1 MNFFV
6 ASVDRSLDTFFVI
19 SRSPVFLVFV
29 NAAVAAV
36 VLIVPPIVP
45 VEGATVNLPSD
56 VSVTVYSTPT
66 GSPLTVAVWPPLSLT
81 VPVPLSSNVTSPYFP
96 LIAGSSCTVNVNSTF
111 LSEGCLLVTV
121 FVIFRSPFLR
131 VLVALATTVLFPTV
145 PSWLSQPT
153 TKLSSDASVTLYFV
167 PVGRPAAVAVSPF
180 ASATVASPLALNV
193 MSPYFPLTAGS
204 SFTVKLYSL
213 VISDG

>member
-1 MNFFV
+1 M
-6 ASVDRSLDTFFVI
+6 
-19 SRSPVFLVFV
+19 FV

-36 VLIVPPIVP
+36 VLIVPSIFPA
-45 VEGATVNLPSD
+45 EGVTVNLSSD
-56 VSVTVYSTPT
+56 VSVTVYFTPT
-66 GSPLTVAVWPPLSLT
+66 GSPVTVLVWPPLSLT
-81 VPVPLSSNVTSPYFP
+81 VPVPFSSKVTSPYSP

-111 LSEGCLLVTV
+111 LSEGCLLLTV

-131 VLVALATTVLFPTV
+131 VLVALATTVLFPIV

-153 TKLSSDASVTLYFV
+153 TKLSSAASVTLYFV
-167 PVGRPAAVAVSPF
+167 PVGRPAAVAVAPFASVTVASPF
-180 ASATVASPLALNV
+180 ASNV

-213 VISDG
+213 VISAG